1 MTKTYRSYSEILKTD
16 IATLDNNGLESF
28 IKELREYR
36 VDKIQCTQISANE
49 CNMLLSLAVSEKN
62 SRSSSR
68 MAIIAIWIAVASS
81 VISLIGI
88 VAGGCK

>member
-1 MTKTYRSYSEILKTD
+1 MTKTYRSYEDILKTD
-16 IATLDNNGLESF
+16 IATLDNKGLESF

-36 VDKIQCTQISANE
+36 VEKIQCTSISANE

-81 VISLIGI
+81 VISSIGI
-88 VAGGCK
+88 FAGGCK

>member
-1 MTKTYRSYSEILKTD
+1 MTRNHEEILKTD
-16 IATLDNNGLESF
+16 IFRLDSKGLDDF
-28 IKELREYR
+28 IAELREFR
-36 VDKIQCTQISANE
+36 VSKIQCPSISANE

-88 VAGGCK
+88 FAGGCK